1 MTGDDLMKLIPAGLI
16 FVALTGFMLGF
27 AHKSAYAKEIEW
39 QTFAGGIAR
48 GKSENKK
55 IVVHFYAQWCGA
67 CRIMEN
73 KTFKDPS
80 VIAYLNENFI
90 PIKVDTDREQ
100 ETSQLFRVRVLPD
113 NWFIAEDGKP
123 IGHRSGYIAPGQLKG
138 ILKKLMT
145 ENTGQ
150 QPSQ

>member
-1 MTGDDLMKLIPAGLI
+1 MKLTTAGLV
-16 FVALTGFMLGF
+16 FVALTGFILGF
-27 AHKSAYAKEIEW
+27 AYKSASAKEIEW
-39 QTFAGGIAR
+39 QSFAGGIAR
-48 GKSENKK
+48 GKTENKK
-55 IVVHFYAQWCGA
+55 IFLHFYAQWCSA
-67 CRIMEN
+67 CRIMDN
-73 KTFKDPS
+73 KTFRDPS

-100 ETSQLFRVRVLPD
+100 ETSQLFRVRFLPD

-123 IGHRSGYIAPGQLKG
+123 IGHRSGYITPDQLKG
-138 ILKKLMT
+138 ILKKLVT

>member
-1 MTGDDLMKLIPAGLI
+1 M
-16 FVALTGFMLGF
+16 
-27 AHKSAYAKEIEW
+27 
-39 QTFAGGIAR
+39 AR

-55 IVVHFYAQWCGA
+55 IFLHFYAQWCGA
-67 CRIMEN
+67 CKIMGN
-73 KTFKDPS
+73 KTFKDPA
-80 VIAYLNENFI
+80 VIAYINKNLI

-100 ETSQLFRVRVLPD
+100 EPSQIFKIRLLPD

-123 IGHRSGYIAPGQLKG
+123 IGHRPGYIAPDQLKG
-138 ILKKLMT
+138 ILKMLMD